1 MEKER
6 DRERVREREKEKD
19 RDREN
24 SIYKEFMYKSNR
36 EQDNGE
42 VENNKYQLTSVLSSF
57 VTGVEMVWLLFNE
70 RFSVWSRKELRQ
82 FRECT

>member
-1 MEKER
+1 
-6 DRERVREREKEKD
+6 
-19 RDREN
+19 
-24 SIYKEFMYKSNR
+24 MYKSNR

-57 VTGVEMVWLLFNE
+57 LTGVEMVWLLFNE
-70 RFSVWSRKELRQ
+70 RFSVWSRKELKQ